1 MTFRKKVLFY
11 ALLTLLTLAAIE
23 GISRLAYYIAFAESY
38 SPHPTLSAGPADL
51 NPAEPTGLTRQ
62 APKLPAQRGLGIIH
76 PYYGFTSHFPNS
88 PLNAM
93 PPAPAQP
100 DTVLIGILGGSVAWY
115 VAPYFQQALTQYF
128 ADHGLPQEPVVIPLA
143 YPAMKQPQQLYIAS
157 FMLTMGGNLDLLVN
171 LDGHNEMRSSY
182 LNFTNDIFP
191 FFPDDWDA
199 LFAQSR
205 EEILLAGQIRA
216 ARGQLSQ
223 LQQAGPSSPF
233 RYTALY
239 GILRRYQI
247 RQAETRIAQ
256 LNYTLANHQP
266 ARSLEQRGPSIPF
279 HNTAQVHQEAVRV
292 WYRSSA
298 LLSRLAAA
306 AGADYYH
313 FLQPNQYIPN
323 SKPLSLKEQRE
334 RYILNAIPRT
344 DYPNTY
350 PLFQQFG
357 QDLQRQG
364 VHYFDLSQIF
374 HDRPETLYRD
384 VCCHL
389 NQRGNEL
396 LAAAM
401 VQHLAPAL
409 QRRAATPNPE
419 PAGSLTVAAPLLSPP
434 TPPAP
439 PPTPPA
445 PPPTPPAAPT
455 KEPDFQVSL
464 RPGNLLVYVKNNCRN
479 AHTIA
484 PFFLHITPANAADLP
499 PDRQRY
505 GFAAWDFFA
514 NDADVVDSRVGQYV
528 GTLCI
533 VERRLPQYPIAHLRT
548 GQFNPAGEIW
558 STELTFSP

>member
-1 MTFRKKVLFY
+1 MTLRKKILFY
-11 ALLTLLTLAAIE
+11 SILTILTLAALE
-23 GISRLAYYIAFAESY
+23 GMARLAYYLAFAEGYLPPS
-38 SPHPTLSAGPADL
+38 PTLSAA
-51 NPAEPTGLTRQ
+51 PTDPTPDESDGLTRRIPPTREEYEFLDQ
-62 APKLPAQRGLGIIH
+62 MSH
-76 PYYGFTSHFPNS
+76 PYYGFTPFSPAH
-88 PLNAM
+88 PLNVM
-93 PPAPAQP
+93 PPPQTGT
-100 DTVLIGILGGSVAWY
+100 DTILIGILGGSVAWD
-115 VAPYFQQALTQYF
+115 VTPYFQQALTRYF
-128 ADHGLPQEPVVIPLA
+128 KDQGLPKEPVIVPMA
-143 YPAMKQPQQLYIAS
+143 YGGIKQPQQLHIAS
-157 FMLTMGGNLDLLVN
+157 FMLAMGGNFDLLVN
-171 LDGHNEMRSSY
+171 LDGYNELSNSH
-182 LNFTNDIFP
+182 LKFTRNVFP
-191 FFPDDWDA
+191 FFP
-199 LFAQSR
+199 AQW
-205 EEILLAGQIRA
+205 ENMVFLTQDQIALAGQIRA
-216 ARGQLSQ
+216 TRAQLAQ
-223 LQQAGPSSPF
+223 LQQTTAASPL
-233 RYTALY
+233 RHTALY
-239 GILRRYQI
+239 GILYRYQI
-247 RQAETRIAQ
+247 QQSESRILQLNHDLANQDSARTLERHGPPIPFLNIAQ
-256 LNYTLANHQP
+256 L
-266 ARSLEQRGPSIPF
+266 
-279 HNTAQVHQEAVRV
+279 HQEAVRV
-292 WYRSSA
+292 WYRSSV

-323 SKPLSLKEQRE
+323 SKPLSPKEQRE

-364 VHYFDLSQIF
+364 VHYFDLAQIF
-374 HDRPETLYRD
+374 NDRPETLYRD

-401 VQHLAPAL
+401 VQRLAPAL

-434 TPPAP
+434 APSAP
-439 PPTPPA
+439 PPTPA
-445 PPPTPPAAPT
+445 AAPA

-464 RPGNLLVYVKNNCRN
+464 RPGNLLIYVKTKCRN
-479 AHTIA
+479 AHTVA
-484 PFFLHITPANAADLP
+484 PFFLHITPANPADLP

-505 GFAAWDFFA
+505 GFAAWDFFV

-558 STELTFSP
+558 STELTLSP